1 MRRFADI
8 FAIAAERHGGPDAV
22 EALLS
27 RPKPEAE
34 LLAIA
39 DDRWLAGMARA
50 VFNAGFNWRVI
61 EAKWDGFEA
70 AFDGF
75 DIHRNAM
82 ASDEDLARLTRD
94 TRIVRHA
101 AKIRSVQANA
111 QLLVELSGE
120 RGNRPHQLAVWP
132 ATDFVGLLGMLA
144 TRGSRLGGMTG
155 PYFLRAMGKDGFAL
169 GRDVVGRLIAE
180 GVVDRPPSSKSAMRA
195 VQAAFNAWME
205 ESGRSLTEISRVLA
219 LSTGELRY

>member
-1 MRRFADI
+1 MRSFDEI
-8 FAIAAERHGGPDAV
+8 YAIAAERRGGPKAV

-27 RPKPEAE
+27 RPKPESE
-34 LLAIA
+34 LIAIP
-39 DDRWLAGMARA
+39 DDRWLAGMVRA

-70 AFDGF
+70 AFEGF

-82 ASDEDLARLTRD
+82 ASDEDVARWTQD

-132 ATDFVGLLGMLA
+132 ATDFLGLVEMLKQ
-144 TRGSRLGGMTG
+144 RGSRLGGMTG
-155 PYFLRAMGKDGFAL
+155 PYFLRAMGKDGFVL
-169 GRDVVGRLIAE
+169 GRDGVARLIAE
-180 GVVDRPPSSKSAMRA
+180 GVVDKPPSSKSAMRA
-195 VQAAFNAWME
+195 VQAAFNTWME
-205 ESGRSLTEISRVLA
+205 QSGRSLTEISRVLA

>member
-1 MRRFADI
+1 MRSFEEI
-8 FAIAAERHGGPDAV
+8 YAIAAERRGGSDSV

-27 RPKPEAE
+27 RPKSHDE
-34 LLAIA
+34 LIAIP

-61 EAKWDGFEA
+61 EAKWAGFEA
-70 AFDGF
+70 AFGGF

-82 ASDEDLARLTRD
+82 ASDEDLARLAQD

-111 QLLVELSGE
+111 QFLVELKAE
-120 RGNRPHQLAVWP
+120 RGDRPHQLAAWP
-132 ATDFVGLLGMLA
+132 TTDFVGLLEMLKQ
-144 TRGSRLGGMTG
+144 RGARLGGNTG
-155 PYFLRAMGKDGFAL
+155 PYFLRAMGRDGFIL
-169 GRDVVGRLIAE
+169 GSDGIARLIAE
-180 GVVDRPPSSKSAMRA
+180 GVVDKPPTSKSAMRA

-219 LSTGELRY
+219 LSMGDMRY